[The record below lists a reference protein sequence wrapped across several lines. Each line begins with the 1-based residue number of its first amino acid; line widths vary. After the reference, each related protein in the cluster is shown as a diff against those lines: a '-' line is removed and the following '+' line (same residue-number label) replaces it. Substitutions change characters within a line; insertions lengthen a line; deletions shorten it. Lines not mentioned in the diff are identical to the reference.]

1 MSSNTARDASRQL
14 KPGAVR
20 GNKENRPASARG
32 FGLFWLCMTVGLA
45 VIAALV
51 WLFGL
56 TWWTALIGVV
66 LIGCPVVMAW
76 IMLGGLDR
84 IPRTG
89 R

>member
-1 MSSNTARDASRQL
+1 
-14 KPGAVR
+14 
-20 GNKENRPASARG
+20 
-32 FGLFWLCMTVGLA
+32 MTVGLA